1 MRYEFAGLLDDK
13 RQSNPIEPLIS
24 LKIVVITGVLECLQ
38 VQLLDNHY
46 FRVIE
51 SEKIINDGIVFS
63 LENLDCSNCCFDCHV
78 EYSCIAGPHMMVY
91 VAQIFLL
98 VYLEDARS
106 QNEPIP
112 VPDLPGDGVEVVIEL
127 QYPHL
132 GREPHRA
139 EERIRLD
146 QDLIQELLA
155 SNGIKVKESL

>member
-1 MRYEFAGLLDDK
+1 MRYEFAGLLDDL

-51 SEKIINDGIVFS
+51 SEKIINDVIVFT

-78 EYSCIAGPHMMVY
+78 EYTSIACSQVMVY

-106 QNEPIP
+106 QYEAVS
-112 VPDLPGDGVEVVIEL
+112 VPDLPG
-127 QYPHL
+127 
-132 GREPHRA
+132 
-139 EERIRLD
+139 
-146 QDLIQELLA
+146 
-155 SNGIKVKESL
+155 N